1 MDKKWE
7 RVDSLAALA
16 ADRILEVQQMLLTSE
31 LLKVKEEIQKMVCE
45 ACMRYLAWIFPWAYG
60 IDQHAPSQP
69 TASYEG
75 IKELAAQMTSS
86 TSKILWGCRGQGYE
100 LAVHVMLK
108 GLNS

>member
-60 IDQHAPSQP
+60 
-69 TASYEG
+69 
-75 IKELAAQMTSS
+75 S
-86 TSKILWGCRGQGYE
+86 TSMHHHNQPLPMK
-100 LAVHVMLK
+100 VSK
-108 GLNS
+108 NSRRK